1 MADINAM
8 TFTGRLT
15 ADAEYKV
22 LQSGKGLLV
31 MNVAVNTGYGEYA
44 KTTFL
49 KVQQWGERGAKMAQY
64 CKKGQL
70 VGGTGELTTNTWQTN
85 MGESRTDLVVTV
97 MAIQLLGS
105 KKDNETPSAPAG
117 AVSAVKKAGEPQEN
131 PPEYTIEDGEE
142 IPF

>member
-22 LQSGKGLLV
+22 LSSGKGLLV

-70 VGGTGELTTNTWQTN
+70 VGGTGELTTNTWQTSN
-85 MGESRTDLVVTV
+85 GDSRTDLVITV

-105 KKDNETPSAPAG
+105 RKDNEPAASAA
-117 AVSAVKKAGEPQEN
+117 KKTGEPQEN
-131 PPEYTIEDGEE
+131 PPDYTIEDGEG

>member
-31 MNVAVNTGYGEYA
+31 MNVAVNTGYGDYA

-105 KKDNETPSAPAG
+105 KKDNEVPT
-117 AVSAVKKAGEPQEN
+117 AVTATKKAGEPQEN

>member
-22 LQSGKGLLV
+22 LSSGKGLLV
-31 MNVAVNTGYGEYA
+31 MNVAVNTGYGDYA

-70 VGGTGELTTNTWQTN
+70 VGGTGELTTNTWQTSQ
-85 MGESRTDLVVTV
+85 GESRTDLVVTV

-105 KKDNETPSAPAG
+105 RKDNETPAAPI
-117 AVSAVKKAGEPQEN
+117 KKAGEPQEN
-131 PPEYTIEDGEE
+131 PPEYTIEDGAD